1 MREIL
6 GERRRK
12 NGKGDGKSDD
22 RAWAVRG
29 AALTVARR
37 WRWPVLPG
45 AEMRADGRCGCPRT
59 DCAVPGAHP
68 LDPGLLAATT
78 DVRMVSWWWT
88 ERPRAPIV
96 MATGGRAPCA
106 LSLPAAVGPTALAEL
121 DRAGVRAGPVVA
133 APTRWLL
140 LVEPYELPEL
150 GELLSVRN
158 EVPSSLRFHGV
169 GGYVPL
175 PPSRTGAGT
184 VDWAREPQTE
194 RRGGRRAV
202 ALPRAAELLDVLVEA
217 GLSAPDQGS
226 RLSY

>member
-12 NGKGDGKSDD
+12 NGKDDGKGGDPA
-22 RAWAVRG
+22 RAARG
-29 AALTVARR
+29 AALTFARR

-45 AEMRADGRCGCPRT
+45 AELRADGRCGCLRA

-68 LDPGLLAATT
+68 QDPGLLAATT

-106 LSLPAAVGPTALAEL
+106 LSLPAAVGASALAQL

-140 LVEPYELPEL
+140 LVRPYELPEL
-150 GELLSVRN
+150 GELLYVRDR
-158 EVPSSLRFHGV
+158 VPSSLRFHGV

-184 VDWAREPQTE
+184 VGWAREPEAE
-194 RRGGRRAV
+194 RRGGRRTV
-202 ALPRAAELLDVLVEA
+202 ALPRAADLLDVLVDA